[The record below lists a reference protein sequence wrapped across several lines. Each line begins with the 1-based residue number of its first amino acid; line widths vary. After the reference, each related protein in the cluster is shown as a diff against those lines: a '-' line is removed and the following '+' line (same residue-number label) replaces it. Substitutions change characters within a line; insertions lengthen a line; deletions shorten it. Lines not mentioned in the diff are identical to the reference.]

1 MADMEEEAEL
11 LLLAIQDFKHALAS
25 GCSEATATLQSYL
38 VELRGA
44 PDELLHQLA
53 TAWREHTRAGALA
66 AAAASPAAC
75 WCRTPTAPS
84 RTPPTRRW

>member
-44 PDELLHQLA
+44 PDELLHFELLSFGPPNAFNDSA
-53 TAWREHTRAGALA
+53 TASWYEVRM
-66 AAAASPAAC
+66 S
-75 WCRTPTAPS
+75 
-84 RTPPTRRW
+84 